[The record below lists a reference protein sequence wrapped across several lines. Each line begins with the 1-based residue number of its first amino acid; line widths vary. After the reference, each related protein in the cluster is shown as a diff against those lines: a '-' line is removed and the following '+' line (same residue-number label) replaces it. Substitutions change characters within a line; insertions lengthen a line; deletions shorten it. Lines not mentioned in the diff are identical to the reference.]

1 MIYNIKKFIGGGVQ
15 NLVSNLVLVSLQ
27 NKFYAGGG
35 CFLAITLIKKVGVL
49 LDREHRDDY

>member
-1 MIYNIKKFIGGGVQ
+1 MMKKLVGGGVQ

-35 CFLAITLIKKVGVL
+35 CFLAISLIKKVGVL
-49 LDREHRDDY
+49 LDREHRDVL